1 MSILAMD
8 QPSAHPRC
16 NTCGFYV
23 REETC
28 DCFLQNDLQIETN
41 WEGDPHEMNSPVN
54 IPSNWLSSYQ
64 SIIQNKQLKQT
75 SNRSL
80 QNMSK
85 RESSCTASQNQTMNI
100 KSETFLV
107 NRQHSA
113 INVYKH
119 HDEMIRLKSTTG
131 NVTTFSQVHGYQSGE
146 SKMSDIQ
153 RLCKGCKHLYK
164 KVRKRNPIIEDPNTT
179 DPSLWYSQSWVF
191 INKVPARRSKTFKRS
206 LGSVLRSLGGMQ
218 PSRGTSAAR
227 IYWTCYRPPL
237 FLKRNIR
244 LHKEK
249 QKKLFENE
257 GRKRKQP
264 NSGHKLKKPKK
275 AVSSNQPEK
284 SQRSKIA
291 GETHSFVL
299 ESSQEEETGPDIKR
313 FKLEIKNAGK
323 KPSVT
328 HRETSNSTSSCLA
341 HSPTPCSGPMMPL
354 GVTGPAGHCP
364 LLPAEYSLQIGSFK
378 EQLERL
384 NMGLLKSAIVKEN

>member
-1 MSILAMD
+1 MKRNEAFEAL
-8 QPSAHPRC
+8 
-16 NTCGFYV
+16 
-23 REETC
+23 
-28 DCFLQNDLQIETN
+28 
-41 WEGDPHEMNSPVN
+41 
-54 IPSNWLSSYQ
+54 YQ

-131 NVTTFSQVHGYQSGE
+131 NVTTFSQGREIWSVEEEMHQETNYAFSVHNCVTTIVDEYVYQDDRESKCSPNTSHAVHGYQSGE